1 MMPAIMD
8 MSANRGTNDM
18 HIDTVIRGGTVIDG
32 SGAAGF
38 AGDVGITDGV
48 IVAIG
53 DLRDVPAGEE
63 IDATGRI
70 VAPGFIDVHIH
81 SEIAIADTMNP
92 YRYGSVLQ
100 GVTTHLTAPD
110 GFGWAPLT
118 GEPAH
123 QLWDGLRFAYG
134 EAPFPIGWPSA
145 RDYLSIFPGNTP
157 VNVVPQVPACAVR
170 MAVLGWDTRAPDADE
185 LRRMEDLT
193 REWMEAGAKCL
204 NLGLDYQPSAF
215 ATTEELIALSRVAK
229 EYDGLYAAHVR
240 YNGLGRA
247 EAFRE
252 TWRIAERADIP
263 VHISH
268 ERIDAESAV
277 LFAEGEQRADI
288 SFESYLYPAGCT
300 HLALMLPFWAQ
311 AGGPDAIQARLRAP
325 DARAQMRAVLDDKLN
340 NDPMRA
346 RVVCVDDQTGA
357 YVGREI
363 QAMAE
368 EEGIPFGE
376 LAIRILETEHP
387 YALMVY
393 HRRTTP
399 EALRDEITATLRH
412 PKMMVASDGMYSGVS
427 AHPRAYGCFGQA
439 VRLGVREYGAITLE
453 EAVRKMSG
461 YPAERF
467 RIPWRGVLREGYG
480 ADVVI
485 FDADTYADRATWDE
499 PRLEPVGVDRVI
511 VNGTTVVLGGTPTGT
526 LPGRVIDCNAST
538 Q

>member
-1 MMPAIMD
+1 
-8 MSANRGTNDM
+8 M
-18 HIDTVIRGGTVIDG
+18 HVDTLIRGGTVIDG
-32 SGAAGF
+32 TGEAGF
-38 AGDVGITDGV
+38 LADVGLRDGRV
-48 IVAIG
+48 AAIG
-53 DLRDVPAGEE
+53 DLPDVTAGETV
-63 IDATGRI
+63 DATGRV

-81 SEIAIADTMNP
+81 SEIAIADRTNP

-110 GFGWAPLT
+110 GFGWTHLD
-118 GEPAH
+118 GEPAR

-134 EAPFPIGWPSA
+134 TAPFPIGWPSA
-145 RDYLSIFPGNTP
+145 RDYLAIFPGNTP
-157 VNVVPQVPACAVR
+157 VNVVPQVPHCAIR
-170 MAVLGWDTRAPDADE
+170 MATLGWDTRSPDAGE

-193 REWMEAGAKCL
+193 REWMEAGARCL

-215 ATTEELIALSRVAK
+215 ATTEELIALSRVVR
-229 EYDGLYAAHVR
+229 EYDGIYAAHVR
-240 YNGLGRA
+240 YNGPGRA

-252 TWRIAERADIP
+252 TWRIGEEAGIP

-268 ERIDAESAV
+268 ERIDAESRA
-277 LFAEGEQRADI
+277 LFAEGAERCDV

-300 HLALMLPFWAQ
+300 HLALMLPLWAQ
-311 AGGPDAIQARLRAP
+311 AGGPDAIRARLRDPETQA
-325 DARAQMRAVLDDKLN
+325 AMRAVLDDRLN

-346 RVVCVDDQTGA
+346 RVVCVDDQTGT

-368 EEGIPFGE
+368 DEGIPFGE
-376 LAIRILETEHP
+376 MAIRILDSEHP

-399 EALRDEITATLRH
+399 ESLREEITETLRH
-412 PKMMVASDGMYSGVS
+412 PAMMVASDGMYSGAS

-439 VRLGVREYGAITLE
+439 VRLGVREYGAVTLE
-453 EAVRKMSG
+453 EAIRKMSG

-467 RIPWRGVLREGYG
+467 RIPGRGLLREGYA
-480 ADVVI
+480 ADIVI
-485 FDADTYADRATWDE
+485 LDPATYADRATWDE

-511 VNGTTVVLGGTPTGT
+511 VNGETVVLGGQPTGA
-526 LPGRVIDCNAST
+526 LPGVVIDCNAT
-538 Q
+538 F

>member
-1 MMPAIMD
+1 MSAIRD
-8 MSANRGTNDM
+8 WRANRGTYLM
-18 HIDTVIRGGTVIDG
+18 HVDTLIRGGTVIDG
-32 SGAAGF
+32 SGSPGF
-38 AGDVGITDGV
+38 AGDIGLTDGA
-48 IVAIG
+48 IAAIG
-53 DLRDVPAGEE
+53 DLRDVTAGET
-63 IDATGRI
+63 IDATDRV

-81 SEIAIADTMNP
+81 SEIAIADRANL

-110 GFGWAPLT
+110 GFGWAPLA
-118 GEPAH
+118 GEPAR

-134 EAPFPIGWPSA
+134 QAPFPIGWPSPEE
-145 RDYLSIFPGNTP
+145 YLAIFPGNTP
-157 VNVVPQVPACAVR
+157 VNVVPQVPHCAVR
-170 MAVLGWDTRAPDADE
+170 MAVLGWDTRPPDADE
-185 LRRMEDLT
+185 LGRMEDLT
-193 REWMEAGAKCL
+193 REWLDAGAKCL

-215 ATTEELIALSRVAK
+215 ATTGELIALSRVAR

-247 EAFRE
+247 AAFRE
-252 TWRIAERADIP
+252 TWRIGEEADIP

-277 LFAEGEQRADI
+277 LFAEGEERCDV

-300 HLALMLPFWAQ
+300 HLALMLPLWAQ
-311 AGGPDAIQARLRAP
+311 AGGPDAIQERLRDP
-325 DARAQMRAVLDDKLN
+325 ESRAKMRAALDDRLN

-346 RVVCVDDQTGA
+346 RAVCVDDQTGT
-357 YVGREI
+357 YVGKEI
-363 QAMAE
+363 QAMAAA
-368 EEGIPFGE
+368 EGIPFGE
-376 LAIRILETEHP
+376 LAIRILESEHP

-399 EALRDEITATLRH
+399 EALRDEIVATLRH

-439 VRLGVREYGAITLE
+439 VRLGVREYSAVSLEQAI
-453 EAVRKMSG
+453 RKMSG

-467 RIPWRGVLREGYG
+467 RIPRRGVLREGYG

-485 FDADTYADRATWDE
+485 LDPATYADQATWDE

-511 VNGTTVVLGGTPTGT
+511 VNGETVVRGGVPTGA
-526 LPGRVIDCNAST
+526 LPGRVIDCNASA
-538 Q
+538 